1 MLGVTVDDIFKSLIS
16 VEKYHNKLQFWSA
29 WEIYFLS
36 IQERIFTCHLLY
48 HISIIVHKPGI
59 STAIIFLRWPIGTK
73 QNHKT
78 QNRIAKFKTELQK
91 SKQNHETLKQNRKT
105 QNKIKKPK
113 TESQTSKQNHKTLK
127 QNRKTQNKG
136 FVILFWVLWFC
147 LVPIGHRRFRL

>member
-1 MLGVTVDDIFKSLIS
+1 MLGVTVDDMFKSLIS

-78 QNRIAKFKTELQK
+78 QNRNTKLKTESQNPKIAKFKTESQK
-91 SKQNHETLKQNRKT
+91 SKQNHETLKQNPKRKT
-105 QNKIKKPK
+105 KSKNP
-113 TESQTSKQNHKTLK
+113 KQNHKP
-127 QNRKTQNKG
+127 QNRVT
-136 FVILFWVLWFC
+136 
-147 LVPIGHRRFRL
+147 RL